1 MEEVVDRAESCLV
14 KVLLVVVLEIGRSL
28 FLPISLESKVTG
40 NEQEETTPRVRRPLN
55 ANTVFESCTIQL
67 ISTFQHTQFIKF
79 NYVNLLSVG
88 DIDQQLT
95 ALFSG

>member
-40 NEQEETTPRVRRPLN
+40 NEQEETTLRIRSPQN
-55 ANTVFESCTIQL
+55 DDSVFESYIIQL
-67 ISTFQHTQFIKF
+67 ISTSQHT
-79 NYVNLLSVG
+79 
-88 DIDQQLT
+88 
-95 ALFSG
+95 